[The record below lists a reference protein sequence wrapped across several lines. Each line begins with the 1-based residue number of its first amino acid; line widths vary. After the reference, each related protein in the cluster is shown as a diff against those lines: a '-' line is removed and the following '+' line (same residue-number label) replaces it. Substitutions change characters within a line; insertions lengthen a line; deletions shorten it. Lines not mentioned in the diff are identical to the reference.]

1 MPNVVCDA
9 QSLRQDRRRE
19 ITKRLQLVSDAHLFV
34 APNSKRDEFVLTV
47 RSGEQLTSDVRR
59 WSFPSRVDSVVC
71 QYGERWRPT
80 RRDAQEFRLQSVY
93 FHLLQHRGRDE
104 EPKEI
109 VAFHWHAVGDGS
121 GYSNL
126 PHLHVKVAADPL
138 HRSHF
143 GVALTAGPAE
153 QDSVTFLDQLLDET
167 VSMVDAEVLKRV
179 GSSKLSLP

>member
-9 QSLRQDRRRE
+9 QSLRRDRQRE
-19 ITKRLQLVSDAHLFV
+19 ITKRLQLVSDAHLY
-34 APNSKRDEFVLTV
+34 AEPKSTLDEFVLAV
-47 RSGEQLTSDVRR
+47 RSGEPLTSDVRR
-59 WSFPSRVDSVVC
+59 WSFPSSVDSVVC
-71 QYGERWRPT
+71 QYGEHWRPT

-126 PHLHVKVAADPL
+126 PHLHVKAATDPL
-138 HRSHF
+138 PRAHF

-153 QDSVTFLDQLLDET
+153 QDSVEFLDQLLDEAI
-167 VSMVDAEVLKRV
+167 SMVEAEVLKRV
-179 GSSKLSLP
+179 ESRGLSLP